1 LIIRLPLE
9 PWLWFFFHYIYKLG
23 FLEGRA
29 GLIASQIRKNYI
41 AEVRAKI
48 YEMKSKERRA

>member
-1 LIIRLPLE
+1 MIIRLPFE
-9 PWLWFFFHYIYKLG
+9 PWLWFFFHYVYKLG

-48 YEMKSKERRA
+48 YELQLKDCT